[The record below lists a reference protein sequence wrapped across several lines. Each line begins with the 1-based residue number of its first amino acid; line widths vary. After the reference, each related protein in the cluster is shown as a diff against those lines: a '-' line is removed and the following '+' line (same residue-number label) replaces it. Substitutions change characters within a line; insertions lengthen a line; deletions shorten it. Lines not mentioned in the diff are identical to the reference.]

1 MMYTVLE
8 SIGTANPPFKRSQSE
23 AARFM
28 TQVEAFS
35 APLRNRIESIYEHSG
50 IDYRY
55 SCIEDYGLDPEQF
68 EFYPKNWSLQPFPST
83 EARNQTYRDCAGAIA
98 ESAAQ
103 QALWQAR
110 RDAAEITHLIVVSC
124 TGFSAPGVD
133 IQLIQK
139 LGLASTVDRTSIGF
153 MGCHAA
159 FNGLKVAHAI
169 CQSNDRAKV
178 LLVCVELCSLHFQ
191 MKDSLEN
198 VVINAIFSDGAA
210 AAILTAQSTAEAAG
224 KLAYKDGSSQLID
237 GTLDLMNW
245 TIGDTG
251 FLMGLSPKVPEMVI
265 HHLPK
270 YLEAFLSRHHL
281 TQDAIDFWAIHPG
294 GRSIVEKIQVA
305 LGLRDR
311 FVKDSFE
318 VLRHYGNMSSPT
330 VLFVLKRFLERHQ
343 RGLTDELNHGM
354 ALAFGPGLSIEGCL
368 FEQVGA
374 MNSI

>member
-1 MMYTVLE
+1 MHTVLE

-23 AARFM
+23 AAHFM
-28 TQVEAFS
+28 AQVEGFS
-35 APLRNRIESIYEHSG
+35 APIRNRIESIYGHSG
-50 IDYRY
+50 IDQRY
-55 SCIEDYGLDPEQF
+55 SCIEDYGLNPEQF
-68 EFYPKNWSLQPFPST
+68 DFYPKNWSLQPFPTT
-83 EARNQTYRDCAGAIA
+83 EARNRTYQDCAGAIA

-103 QALWQAR
+103 QALWQAG

-133 IQLIQK
+133 IQLIQR

-169 CQSNDRAKV
+169 CQSNDQARV

-191 MKDSLEN
+191 MQDSLEN

-210 AAILTAQSTAEAAG
+210 AAILTAQPTSEAEG
-224 KLAYKDGSSQLID
+224 KLVYKDGYSQLID
-237 GTLDLMNW
+237 GTLDLMDW

-251 FLMGLSPKVPEMVI
+251 FLMGLSPKVPDVVI

-270 YLEAFLSRHHL
+270 YLEAFLSRHYL
-281 TQDAIDFWAIHPG
+281 TQDTIDFWAIHPG

-305 LGLRDR
+305 LKLSDAL
-311 FVKDSFE
+311 VQDSFK
-318 VLRHYGNMSSPT
+318 VLRRYGNMSSPT
-330 VLFVLKRFLERHQ
+330 VLFILKRFLERHQ
-343 RGLTDELNHGM
+343 RGLAGEQGFHHGM

-368 FEQVGA
+368 FEQIGGMA
-374 MNSI
+374 

>member
-1 MMYTVLE
+1 MHTVLE
-8 SIGTANPPFKRSQSE
+8 SIGTANPPFKRSQPE
-23 AARFM
+23 AVRFM
-28 TQVEAFS
+28 SQVEGFS
-35 APLRNRIESIYEHSG
+35 APMRNRIESIYAHSG
-50 IDYRY
+50 IDHRY
-55 SCIEDYGLDPEQF
+55 SCLADYGLEPEQF
-68 EFYPKNWSLQPFPST
+68 EFYPKNWSLQPFPTT
-83 EARNQTYRDCAGAIA
+83 EVRNRTYQDCAGAIA

-103 QALWQAR
+103 QALWHAGR
-110 RDAAEITHLIVVSC
+110 EAAEITHLIVVSC

-133 IQLIQK
+133 IQLVQT
-139 LGLASTVDRTSIGF
+139 LGLAATVDRTLIGF

-169 CQSNDRAKV
+169 CQSNDQAKV

-210 AAILTAQSTAEAAG
+210 AAILTAQPTAEASG
-224 KLAYKDGSSQLID
+224 KLAYQDGYSQLID

-251 FLMGLSPKVPEMVI
+251 FLMGLSPKVPDAVI

-270 YLEAFLSRHHL
+270 SLETFLSRHHL
-281 TQDAIDFWAIHPG
+281 TQNAIDFWAIHPG

-305 LGLRDR
+305 LGLSDTL
-311 FVKDSFE
+311 VQDSFE

-330 VLFVLKRFLERHQ
+330 VLFILKRFLERHR
-343 RGLTDELNHGM
+343 RGLVGERGFRHGM

-368 FEQVGA
+368 FEKIGGMA
-374 MNSI
+374 